1 MRQLLLTDDADN
13 GLGWLRE
20 RPQEGEVLIGKV
32 DGTGQTYVVDEA
44 YWLENADDFKTQG
57 WKLVEETES
66 EATQ

>member
-1 MRQLLLTDDADN
+1 MTDN

-20 RPQEGEVLIGKV
+20 RPREGEVLIGKD

-44 YWLENADDFKTQG
+44 YWLENAEDFEAQG
-57 WKLVEETES
+57 WRKIEETES